1 MHAKLCVYL
10 LVLLLAPIHTVAA
23 QILRLERFQQLVMLR
38 LDNTADRMRILT
50 RQEIH
55 NRL

>member
-10 LVLLLAPIHTVAA
+10 LVLLLASIHTVAA

-50 RQEIH
+50 RQEID